1 MPNWD
6 ENENSKSKYKEQLK
20 KDIESIQNLID
31 DLENKMNENSDKF

>member
-6 ENENSKSKYKEQLK
+6 ENENSESKYKEQLK

>member
-6 ENENSKSKYKEQLK
+6 ENENSESKYKEQLK
-20 KDIESIQNLID
+20 KDIESIQTLID